1 MGVKGLLTL
10 LRSLPVP
17 MERIEEGSTLH
28 IDGAGW
34 CFQLI
39 QQLNETYPSG
49 LPEYTLLGGL
59 YYELDQCI
67 RQEVDY
73 LQNQL
78 RLQLILYDD
87 GSQKRMKEATAEKRC
102 EDRNQQWC
110 NLLNICMNQKFEK
123 ASLPMPKLSFD
134 QFLATIADLGIPI
147 VSCEAEADQEVAL
160 AVVQSNAVSADHRH
174 FAYAKDSDFIAFAN
188 CPYIPFDSFTIQEE
202 IILAPVYLRSTT
214 SQLLELSESQ
224 FVDLCILMGNDY
236 TVEVDRLEFLASC
249 GIPPSLSHD
258 TNSLIS
264 YIRKSKALH
273 SSVPKVQKIIEFSRE
288 LYELKDLSKYPYDS
302 SRFVDLGTLSKETRK
317 HIENWFYSAVGTS
330 TFSSGSS
337 LGHIALKYLSEH
349 KLTYPQFSHE
359 HCDSV
364 TEMLHSLV
372 DTETQSNRLN
382 ELSISEILLT
392 LRWKDVEAATLYQ
405 NVCMKLLDLVC
416 KVSSDFED
424 RFRHPHLNYDGYL
437 YFSVLHDRSA
447 RVAISLASSFEQIK
461 ISESPESSDLFPRNP
476 YRNSAGDK
484 LLKSIQRSATNSG
497 VRPSGDRICEPGG
510 AKVTKTAKVDP
521 LPIDEYRE
529 EILRRIRSDR
539 VIIIHGE
546 TG

>member
-1 MGVKGLLTL
+1 M
-10 LRSLPVP
+10 LR
-17 MERIEEGSTLH
+17 
-28 IDGAGW
+28 
-34 CFQLI
+34 
-39 QQLNETYPSG
+39 
-49 LPEYTLLGGL
+49 
-59 YYELDQCI
+59 
-67 RQEVDY
+67 
-73 LQNQL
+73 
-78 RLQLILYDD
+78 
-87 GSQKRMKEATAEKRC
+87 
-102 EDRNQQWC
+102 
-110 NLLNICMNQKFEK
+110 
-123 ASLPMPKLSFD
+123 
-134 QFLATIADLGIPI
+134 
-147 VSCEAEADQEVAL
+147 
-160 AVVQSNAVSADHRH
+160 
-174 FAYAKDSDFIAFAN
+174 
-188 CPYIPFDSFTIQEE
+188 
-202 IILAPVYLRSTT
+202 
-214 SQLLELSESQ
+214 
-224 FVDLCILMGNDY
+224 
-236 TVEVDRLEFLASC
+236 
-249 GIPPSLSHD
+249 
-258 TNSLIS
+258 
-264 YIRKSKALH
+264 
-273 SSVPKVQKIIEFSRE
+273 
-288 LYELKDLSKYPYDS
+288 
-302 SRFVDLGTLSKETRK
+302 
-317 HIENWFYSAVGTS
+317 
-330 TFSSGSS
+330 
-337 LGHIALKYLSEH
+337 
-349 KLTYPQFSHE
+349 
-359 HCDSV
+359 
-364 TEMLHSLV
+364 SLV